1 MGRRATVMAGI
12 EIGTTE
18 TGIATAADHSIAPD
32 HILKIRTRGIASRL
46 FLWQQAAH
54 HSGASA

>member
-1 MGRRATVMAGI
+1 MAGI